1 MLNVGNTRNG
11 EFNMSNAAAQTTANM
26 TVTMVIR
33 GNRRLFTVVRNSGD
47 RVRSVQ
53 ALRTLFPGTLL
64 AHALKVVDGL
74 TAFVCEDDLLES
86 FVCQQMRLLEER
98 GFILKPSYTIA
109 DCYMVGSDT
118 DRLRQFRSFAFGLM
132 TVAGGVDSD
141 TVPESLTDSAMMD
154 AISKIFIEL
163 RLGVGK
169 AEAEAAELREQ
180 FCATAKALDHLTEVS
195 VETVTKLR
203 EENHQ
208 LSEKLSNHS

>member
-1 MLNVGNTRNG
+1 
-11 EFNMSNAAAQTTANM
+11 
-26 TVTMVIR
+26 MVIR
-33 GNRRLFTVVRNSGD
+33 GNSRLFMVARNSGD

-53 ALRTLFPGTLL
+53 ALRTLFPGTTV

-74 TAFVCEDDLLES
+74 TAFVCEDDLMES

-98 GFILKPSYTIA
+98 GFILKSSYSPA
-109 DCYMVGSDT
+109 VDCYMVGSDT

-141 TVPESLTDSAMMD
+141 SVPESLTDSAMMD

-163 RLGVGK
+163 RLGVGE

-180 FCATAKALDHLTEVS
+180 FCNTAKALDHLTEVS